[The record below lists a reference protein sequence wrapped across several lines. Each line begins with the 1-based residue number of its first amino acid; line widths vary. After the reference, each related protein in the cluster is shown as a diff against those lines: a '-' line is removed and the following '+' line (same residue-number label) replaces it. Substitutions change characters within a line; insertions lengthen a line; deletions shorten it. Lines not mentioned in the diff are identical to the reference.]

1 MTATKRAKEAL
12 KFVKNAGPDGVD
24 ALEFSLVQLALY
36 DLHRQRGDIEKFV
49 RDFESEKKTK
59 TSKLYRA
66 IVKTYFATGKVPAL
80 VSKGEVR
87 TQYWIDDYER
97 KDGTPV
103 TGHWRTLR
111 RGESPPSGAKTREHP
126 GDVAQ
131 RSQEMRESSRQRSV
145 DADARERWGGYEET
159 RNLLGGDLRWDL
171 PESRVEFTGLDLG
184 GPRTELSESQRKK
197 YDKVH
202 DAVASDTTQN
212 AMKSYLS
219 QQSAAEGVRAV
230 ADFFSGKPG
239 KFQFA
244 WQAIAKFGPFTGARV
259 AYNYY
264 RYGGYDLPMRTEGG
278 KVYTDLND
286 QIPAPESQ
294 QTTRE
299 WAVDRLRG
307 RLPTL
312 ATERTGSEPPSEGFI
327 IDRNGNIVAHAV
339 GRGND
344 YYLPFSMKHLRAMRN
359 QEGVEYVRRRMIG
372 GPTPEDFHIAMAMG
386 ADRFTIISNQGEFT
400 VSLRTRAH
408 GIKVEH
414 FQIVERYQELMD
426 RADKNKNLTLDRYH
440 KMLSAMRDEFPL
452 HVGYDRLVQNKNPE
466 WANKHDRVSGVDRLL
481 DSLRDLFSIEREQRD
496 KGRGGDDRSSTQPM
510 QQRTRDEEYH
520 YKRRFMQGIGRNESP
535 YQYARRVYGQQPSQR
550 QRVMN
555 ELERYYRDKG
565 QDAQTHSW
573 YRELF
578 GLDHIDR
585 EKNPSDMTQP
595 ARPVRPPEDLETV
608 TVRHVD
614 PAENAPSQKVRIN
627 WSQYDQAPETLTQL
641 GYDTE
646 GYSQTQAARKV
657 VDTLEKFDLET
668 LADFMEGPARNYQQ
682 LLDDLNANFRPL

>member
-1 MTATKRAKEAL
+1 MTATKRAKDAL

-24 ALEFSLVQLALY
+24 ALEFSLIQLALY

-49 RDFESEKKTK
+49 RDYKSDKKTR

-66 IVKTYFATGKVPAL
+66 IAKTYFATGKTPAL

-97 KDGTPV
+97 QDGTPV

-111 RGESPPSGAKTREHP
+111 RGESPPPGARTREHP
-126 GDVAQ
+126 ADVQARTEEMRRASSQ
-131 RSQEMRESSRQRSV
+131 RSAE
-145 DADARERWGGYEET
+145 ADARERWGGYQ
-159 RNLLGGDLRWDL
+159 
-171 PESRVEFTGLDLG
+171 ESRNAIGNNVFNWDHPEANIEFTGLEIG
-184 GPRTELSESQRKK
+184 GPSSSIMDGPKKVYDAASSE
-197 YDKVH
+197 
-202 DAVASDTTQN
+202 TTKQ
-212 AMKSYLS
+212 ATKTYIQ

-230 ADFFSGKPG
+230 ADFFANKPG

-244 WQAIAKFGPFTGARV
+244 WQAMSKFGPFTGARV

-294 QTTRE
+294 EQTRA
-299 WAVDRLRG
+299 WAVDRLRD

-327 IDRNGNIVAHAV
+327 IDRGGNIVAHAV

-344 YYLPFSMKHLRAMRN
+344 FYLPFSMKHLRAMRN
-359 QEGVEYVRRRMIG
+359 QDGVEYVRRRMIG

-386 ADRFTIISNQGEFT
+386 ADRFTTISNQGEFT
-400 VSLRTRAH
+400 VSLRNRAH

-426 RADKNKNLTLDRYH
+426 RAENNKNLTLDRYH

-452 HVGYDRLVQNKNPE
+452 HIGYDRLVRNNNPE
-466 WANKHDRVSGVDRLL
+466 WVNKHDRVSGVDRLL
-481 DSLRDLFSIEREQRD
+481 DSLRDLFNVERQERRG
-496 KGRGGDDRSSTQPM
+496 GRGDSDRSASQPM

-520 YKRRFMQGIGRNESP
+520 YKKRFMQGIGRNESP
-535 YQYARRVYGQQPSQR
+535 YQYAQRVYKQQPSQK
-550 QRVMN
+550 QRLMN

-565 QDAQTHSW
+565 QDVQTNSW
-573 YRELF
+573 YRDLF
-578 GLDHIDR
+578 NLDHIDR

-608 TVRHVD
+608 TVRRVD
-614 PAENAPSQKVRIN
+614 PAENAPSQKVGIN
-627 WSQYDQAPETLTQL
+627 WGQYDQAPEILSQL
-641 GYDTE
+641 GYDTQ
-646 GYSQTQAARKV
+646 GYSRTQAAKKV
-657 VDTLEKFDLET
+657 VDTLERFDLET
-668 LADFMEGPARNYQQ
+668 LTDFMEGPARNYQQ